1 MELLTAMVILVA
13 TLFAIF
19 FIVYLVVKPFRWV
32 LKIVFNSLLGVIFLW
47 VINII
52 GQGLGFH
59 IPINLLTILI
69 VGLLGIPGLIVL
81 IVFNLLLRG
90 GF

>member
-1 MELLTAMVILVA
+1 MELLTTLVILVA

-32 LKIVFNSLLGVIFLW
+32 LKIIFNSLLGVVFLW

-81 IVFNLLLRG
+81 IVFNLLLSG

>member
-81 IVFNLLLRG
+81 IVFKLLLRG

>member
-1 MELLTAMVILVA
+1 MELLMTLVILVA

-32 LKIVFNSLLGVIFLW
+32 LKIIFNSLLGVVFLW

-81 IVFNLLLRG
+81 IVFNLLLSG

>member
-1 MELLTAMVILVA
+1 V
-13 TLFAIF
+13 
-19 FIVYLVVKPFRWV
+19 
-32 LKIVFNSLLGVIFLW
+32 FLW

-81 IVFNLLLRG
+81 IVFNLLLSG